1 MRRLGANVAAALPW
15 IGVLVAASACA
26 RGLSIADDVPSESAS
41 PTVEGGPVG
50 DDAANTGN
58 DATIDDGSSGSGGRN
73 ASSSSGA
80 TTISSASSSS
90 GANAS
95 SSASSSSGA
104 SASSSATSS
113 SSSGGSSSSGASGTG
128 GHDSGLEGSVCG
140 SDLADIGTADFRIA
154 LTFTTTQNGIASLAN
169 QRAVCSKVG
178 MLWDLRLESAGVAIE
193 TSDSVNVT
201 NLTGSGVVNDGKPH
215 DVLVQR
221 VAKVVTISV
230 DGKPL
235 GSSACDAAFG
245 ALPAIKRGTDVCD
258 GHSGQVPFVGT
269 ISNVCV
275 ESP

>member
-1 MRRLGANVAAALPW
+1 MRRLGADVAATLPW
-15 IGVLVAASACA
+15 IGMVVAAPACA
-26 RGLSIADDVPSESAS
+26 RGLSIADDAGSESAS
-41 PTVEGGPVG
+41 PTVEGGPS
-50 DDAANTGN
+50 DDAAIIGN
-58 DATIDDGSSGSGGRN
+58 DATIDDRSSGSGGGS

-80 TTISSASSSS
+80 TTSSSS
-90 GANAS
+90 GATT
-95 SSASSSSGA
+95 SSSSGA
-104 SASSSATSS
+104 TTSSSASGSS
-113 SSSGGSSSSGASGTG
+113 GGGSSSSGATGTG
-128 GHDSGLEGSVCG
+128 GRDGGLEGSVCG
-140 SDLADIGTADFRIA
+140 SDLANIGTADFRIA

-178 MLWDLRLESAGVAIE
+178 MLWDLRLETAGVAIE
-193 TSDSVNVT
+193 TSDAVNVT
-201 NLTGSGVVNDGKPH
+201 NLTGSGLVNDGKPH

-235 GSSACDAAFG
+235 GSSACDTAFG

-258 GHSGQVPFVGT
+258 GHSGQVPFVGA